1 MGYDIYSRKV
11 LTKKSDFGDVGEKA
25 YFRASIGVAFLPR
38 LVSDML
44 GVQGIIDVWTNGVSG
59 DGEHHFGADDC
70 HEAMTKI
77 ETEEKRNAFVESVLD
92 RLYGRGDYLFNGLID
107 ESEWI
112 GGALRS
118 NSIDDVRSYIESYL
132 DYIKEIADL
141 DGAEAW

>member
-1 MGYDIYSRKV
+1 
-11 LTKKSDFGDVGEKA
+11 
-25 YFRASIGVAFLPR
+25 
-38 LVSDML
+38 
-44 GVQGIIDVWTNGVSG
+44 
-59 DGEHHFGADDC
+59 
-70 HEAMTKI
+70 MTKI